1 MNNEIFKIGTLKE
14 YKTSSESVNN
24 YLKTLLNK
32 RIFLIFKNNDLYITS
47 SLNIKESFKDPY
59 IVSVFNKV
67 IKNIEKDTHIYIDSS
82 NDEYKVV
89 FPEVEKLGI
98 GELENILQNEE
109 ISYYFKN
116 LICVLWCKYGSELKN
131 MYKTDAFLDKEE
143 IDELRDIFYNNEIVY
158 FNAKNGIK

>member
-98 GELENILQNEE
+98 GELENI
-109 ISYYFKN
+109 FRK
-116 LICVLWCKYGSELKN
+116 
-131 MYKTDAFLDKEE
+131 
-143 IDELRDIFYNNEIVY
+143 
-158 FNAKNGIK
+158 